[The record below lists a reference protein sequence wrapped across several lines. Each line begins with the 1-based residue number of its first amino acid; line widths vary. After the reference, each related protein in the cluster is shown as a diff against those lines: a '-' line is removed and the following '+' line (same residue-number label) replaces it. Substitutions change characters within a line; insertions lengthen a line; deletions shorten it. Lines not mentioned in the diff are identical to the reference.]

1 MGPTTVTGRARAF
14 YAREGGA
21 GSDLLTVLHVPY
33 TAWHLSYVVIGAAL
47 APQIDWVRF
56 VGTLVAFFG
65 GTGLA
70 AHALDEWNDRPL
82 DTRLSNRC
90 LFSVTAIGFALAIG
104 AVIVG
109 VILFT
114 PWVIA
119 WAVVGAILATGY
131 ALEWFRGTLH
141 SDLGFALLWG
151 GFPVIVGYWVQADT
165 ISVAAAGVAL
175 VAVIL
180 SLVQRSL
187 STSARFVRRRTN
199 DAHVVLS
206 TDDGESHWNRAELLS
221 TWERPLSL
229 MSAAM
234 VILAL
239 SLLLLRLS

>member
-1 MGPTTVTGRARAF
+1 MNGGARAF
-14 YAREGGA
+14 YAREGGV
-21 GSDLLTVLHVPY
+21 GSDLFSVLHVPY

-47 APQIDWVRF
+47 APQIDWIRF

-82 DTRLSNRC
+82 HTRLSDRM
-90 LFSVTAIGFALAIG
+90 LFSITAVGFALASG

-109 VILFT
+109 VWLFT

-119 WAVVGAILATGY
+119 WALAGAVLATGY
-131 ALEWFRGTLH
+131 VLEWFRGTLH
-141 SDLGFALLWG
+141 SNLGFALLWG
-151 GFPVIVGYWVQADT
+151 GFPVIVGYWVQADA
-165 ISVAAAGVAL
+165 ISAAAAGVAL
-175 VAVIL
+175 AAVIL

-187 STSARFVRRRTN
+187 STSARVVRRRTN

-206 TDDGESHWNRAELLS
+206 TEDSESHWNREELLS
-221 TWERPLSL
+221 TWERPLL
-229 MSAAM
+229 LLSAAM